1 MGTLMKNNSNIEEL
15 FKIYLEHRNNEKV
28 GRSAS
33 GRDIMVGKMEGNYS
47 KFMSLFSTSWKRVNM
62 WNTLKNTDMQ
72 PAYEL
77 GELYIVDD
85 MIFLLAGEH
94 GDFYF
99 GYKVTEWVEFATHE
113 DFVFKFSGNSWMSIL
128 STELYIPKEKLGSFI
143 GALDEEYAD
152 AFYEYMVNDYL
163 EEKFTGRKI
172 PTDDYTYLENQFR
185 ILELKEVADYC
196 FGQFIAM
203 EEDIRKKEKEI
214 INLSDLKER
223 LSFMLKN
230 TDLPNA
236 AFDARQSAIGE
247 NFILNFDPNDK
258 TLTITISD
266 KLLSKQVAK
275 MEFFENTFYFY
286 IEKPQIEIE
295 VPFDFIN
302 VDYLAENIRVVDEND
317 I

>member
-1 MGTLMKNNSNIEEL
+1 MKSNSNLEEL
-15 FKIYLEHRNNEKV
+15 FRIYLEHKNDEEV
-28 GRSAS
+28 ERS
-33 GRDIMVGKMEGNYS
+33 GFERDGMVGKMQGDYS
-47 KFMSLFSTSWKRVNM
+47 KFMSLFNTSSRSGAGPDKPSN
-62 WNTLKNTDMQ
+62 
-72 PAYEL
+72 YEL

-94 GDFYF
+94 GNFYF

-113 DFVFKFSGNSWMSIL
+113 DFVFKFSGNSWMVIL
-128 STELYIPKEKLGSFI
+128 STELYISREKLGSFI

-152 AFYEYMVNDYL
+152 ALYEYMVNDYL

-172 PTDDYTYLENQFR
+172 PIDDYNYLENQFR
-185 ILELKEVADYC
+185 ILELKKVADYC

-203 EEDIRKKEKEI
+203 EEDIRKNENEI
-214 INLSDLKER
+214 INLNDLKER

-247 NFILNFDPNDK
+247 NFILIFDPNDK
-258 TLTITISD
+258 ILTITISE
-266 KLLSKQVAK
+266 KLLLKRFAK
-275 MEFFENTFYFY
+275 MEFFGNTFYFY